1 MSSGAASSSTT
12 ITTSSEAASSSS
24 SAFTVPADF
33 PAAASLPPTHLRLKL
48 KRRVRKVRFTEDTV
62 DNEDLCRKKSKC
74 CCIFHRQRSFDSD
87 GLGDDGSN
95 HGSDCEEG
103 AAKRQRSVG
112 GDADADAEG

>member
-87 GLGDDGSN
+87 GSGDDGSN
-95 HGSDCEEG
+95 QGSDCEES
-103 AAKRQRSVG
+103 AAKRQRSAG